1 MIGLLAPLSIR
12 LQRLDA
18 RESVMNRR
26 LRALA
31 VLVCLLA
38 ATAFACSGSEKS
50 TYLALGDSFAAG
62 VGASG
67 EGNGYVPLFFSFLE
81 DSRAES
87 LSLRDLTVDGE
98 TTDSMIAE
106 GQLGMALAE
115 LRFRNHDNNPKNDV
129 FVLTIDIGGNDI
141 RDLAGEGQPCAPP
154 ASITDAACASAVTRT
169 LTATSQ
175 NLTAILRSLRVA
187 AGPDVRILVL
197 DYFNPYSGTGQP
209 LEEAGDLVL
218 PLLNKEISDVAATP
232 GIDADLVETF
242 DAFEGKGAELTNVSG
257 PEGDFHPND
266 DGYRVLA
273 DLVIAAYK
281 K

>member
-1 MIGLLAPLSIR
+1 
-12 LQRLDA
+12 
-18 RESVMNRR
+18 MNRR

-31 VLVCLLA
+31 VLVCLFPA
-38 ATAFACSGSEKS
+38 SAFACSGSEKS

-67 EGNGYVPLFFSFLE
+67 KSNGYVPLFFSFLE

-87 LSLRDLTVDGE
+87 LSLRNLTVDGE
-98 TTDSMIAE
+98 TTASMIAE

-115 LRFRNHDNNPKNDV
+115 LRFRNQDSNTKNDV

-141 RDLAGEGQPCAPP
+141 LDLAEEGQPCAPP
-154 ASITDAACASAVTRT
+154 ASTTDAACTSAVTRT
-169 LTATSQ
+169 LEAMSQ
-175 NLTAILRSLRVA
+175 NLAAILRSLRVA

-197 DYFNPYSGTGQP
+197 DHFNPYSGTGKP
-209 LEEAGDLVL
+209 LEKPGDLVL

-232 GIDADLVETF
+232 GIDADVVQTF
-242 DAFEGKGAELTNVSG
+242 AAFEGKGAELTNVNG
-257 PEGDFHPND
+257 PEGDLHPNE

-273 DLVIAAYK
+273 DLVIAAYEK
-281 K
+281 